1 MVDDGKNVVR
11 RFWEEV
17 SSKENGLDA
26 IDELFAASYKLHDL
40 AYSKEKTLDDLKQII
55 RDTRYR
61 IRGIRVA
68 IEEQMLAEGDRV
80 VTRFVV
86 YVPPQYDTEA
96 IQQSAPTDA
105 GWKYNGISIS
115 RLSGEKIEESWVLWE
130 AQRAEQELEPVFG
143 PGEARWWWP
152 PWCWAGVPVS
162 EDKGS

>member
-1 MVDDGKNVVR
+1 MVEDGKNVVR

-17 SSKENGLDA
+17 SSKENGLDT
-26 IDELFAASYKLHDL
+26 IDELFAADYTLHDL

-55 RDTRYR
+55 RDTRYH

-68 IEEQMLAEGDRV
+68 TKEQMLAEGDRV

-86 YVPPQYDTEA
+86 YVPPQDDTEA
-96 IQQSAPTDA
+96 IQQSAPAEA

-143 PGEARWWWP
+143 PGPAEWRWP
-152 PWCWAGVPVS
+152 PWCWAGVSVS
-162 EDKGS
+162 EDTGS